1 MKQNPAYIYSVT
13 WVVHYNIQCMLS
25 LFSRSVKSDSLRPHG
40 LQHTRPVCP
49 SPFPWVCPSSHSSHQ
64 WCCPAISSS
73 DALFPFSIFPIIRD
87 FSNELSVRIRW
98 PKSWSFSFII
108 RPFSE
113 YSGLISLKIGW
124 FDLDVQGTFKSL
136 LQHQCVHVEKKS
148 LKNEHQNIYDMYFQV
163 FILQNFFL
171 F

>member
-1 MKQNPAYIYSVT
+1 MYVVIVQSFSQVWLFATPWTAAHQACLSLTISLSLPKFTFITSV
-13 WVVHYNIQCMLS
+13 MLS
-25 LFSRSVKSDSLRPHG
+25 IHLILWWP
-40 LQHTRPVCP
+40 LLLLP
-49 SPFPWVCPSSHSSHQ
+49 
-64 WCCPAISSS
+64 
-73 DALFPFSIFPIIRD
+73 LIFPSIRD

-148 LKNEHQNIYDMYFQV
+148 LKDEHQNIYDMYFQV

>member
-1 MKQNPAYIYSVT
+1 MYVVIVQSFSQVWLFATPWTAAHQACLSLTISLSLPKFTFIASV
-13 WVVHYNIQCMLS
+13 MLS
-25 LFSRSVKSDSLRPHG
+25 
-40 LQHTRPVCP
+40 
-49 SPFPWVCPSSHSSHQ
+49 SHLIL
-64 WCCPAISSS
+64 WWP
-73 DALFPFSIFPIIRD
+73 LLLLPLIFASIRD

-148 LKNEHQNIYDMYFQV
+148 LNDEHQYIYDMYFQV
-163 FILQNFFL
+163 FILHNFFL